1 MPRQITLLAALCLA
15 AFSAAA
21 QNDDFASVQIVSHHI
36 AGTVHYL
43 EGRGGNVGLS
53 IGDDGVVMVDDQFAP
68 LTEKLLTAI
77 RQLSDG
83 PVRMLINTHVHP
95 DHTGGNENLGGM
107 GIPIMAHDNVRVR
120 MTLGIRG
127 GPPSPMVARPIL
139 TYGDSV
145 KLHLNG
151 EEIEIV
157 KAPPAHTDGDS
168 FIYFKSSNVI
178 HIGDVFRT
186 GAFPVIDTDNG
197 GTADGTI
204 AALELAIEMA
214 GPNTVILP
222 GHGQPSTENDVQ
234 VFLDMVVDVRNRVS
248 DLIAEGM
255 SLEQIIAADP
265 TAAYADRG
273 LGSPER
279 FLTGLYASLTAD

>member
-1 MPRQITLLAALCLA
+1 MTLLAALCLA

-21 QNDDFASVQIVSHHI
+21 QNDDFASVQIVSHPI

-77 RQLSDG
+77 RQLSDR
-83 PVRMLINTHVHP
+83 PIRMLINTHVHP

-127 GPPSPMVARPIL
+127 GPPSPLLARPIL

-168 FIYFKSSNVI
+168 FIFFKTSNVI

-214 GPNTVILP
+214 GPDTVILP
-222 GHGQPSTENDVQ
+222 GHGQPSSENDVQ
-234 VFLDMVVDVRNRVS
+234 VFLDMVVDVRERVS